1 MFKSR
6 LDSTES
12 RLNDDFDQ
20 LSSSSQFSTLL
31 EALLKIFSALKKKF
45 HRRSISLQSI
55 SLNYAIILEN
65 RHTVKYSQSIQQLQ
79 REKTSISA
87 RTQLSQKQE
96 ITTSSNESSII
107 TKSSQR
113 KNKARDIR
121 EETTNE
127 EILKMN
133 RIIKTDLQEMFNVI
147 VIADIAAVIAAISH
161 AASQSFESTATSQ
174 IVKTRQ
180 KR

>member
-1 MFKSR
+1 
-6 LDSTES
+6 
-12 RLNDDFDQ
+12 
-20 LSSSSQFSTLL
+20 
-31 EALLKIFSALKKKF
+31 
-45 HRRSISLQSI
+45 
-55 SLNYAIILEN
+55 
-65 RHTVKYSQSIQQLQ
+65 VKYSQSIQQLQ